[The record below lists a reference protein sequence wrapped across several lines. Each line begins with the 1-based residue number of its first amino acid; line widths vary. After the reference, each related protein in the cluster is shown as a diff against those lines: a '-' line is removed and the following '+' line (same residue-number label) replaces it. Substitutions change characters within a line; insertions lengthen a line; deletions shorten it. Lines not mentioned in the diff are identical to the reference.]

1 MASEWRTLP
10 FDQAVE
16 VNPPVPLIRGET
28 YPFVDMQSLNPSLR
42 KVPPSENRQFL
53 GNGTRFQHG
62 DTLMARITP
71 CLENGK
77 IAQFYSPVAYS
88 IGHGSTEF
96 IVIRGKDGVSD
107 NDFAY
112 YLTRSDIVHKYA
124 ISQMTGTSGR
134 QRVPVAALSHLE
146 IKMPPLSEQRA
157 IAHILGTLD
166 DKIELNRRMNATLEA
181 IARAIFKSW
190 FVDFDP
196 VHAKARGEQP
206 YGMDAETAALFPAS
220 FEDSELGPIPAG
232 WGVEPL
238 SEFTTF
244 VLGGDWGKS
253 EITEKE
259 TCPALCIRGADIPDL
274 QNAGQGNSPL
284 RYLKRSSLDKRQL
297 KHGDIVIEISG
308 GSPTQLTGRAVFVSQ
323 ELLARLPHPLVCSN
337 FCRMLRFE
345 DTETSL
351 YFYLW
356 LRYLYDSGVFAQ
368 YESGTTGIKN
378 FAYTTFSGTRGAVIP
393 SNDIMQAFTKH
404 IESLYAARQH
414 NSTQSES
421 LTALR
426 DALLPRLISG
436 EIRVS
441 DLAYNRQ
448 GT

>member
-206 YGMDAETAALFPAS
+206 SGMDAETAALFPDA
-220 FEDSELGPIPAG
+220 FEDSALGPIPRG
-232 WGVEPL
+232 WGVN
-238 SEFTTF
+238 
-244 VLGGDWGKS
+244 VLDNLV
-253 EITEKE
+253 EI
-259 TCPALCIRGADIPDL
+259 
-274 QNAGQGNSPL
+274 
-284 RYLKRSSLDKRQL
+284 
-297 KHGDIVIEISG
+297 ISG
-308 GSPTQLTGRAVFVSQ
+308 GTPKTSVSEYWNGDIPWFSVKDVPAEGDVFVIST
-323 ELLARLPHPLVCSN
+323 EKTITEAGVANSSANILP
-337 FCRMLRFE
+337 F
-345 DTETSL
+345 
-351 YFYLW
+351 
-356 LRYLYDSGVFAQ
+356 
-368 YESGTTGIKN
+368 GTTIISARGTVGKLALVGVPMAMNQSCYGIRGKISGSDYHAYFLLKSVVAVLQKN
-378 FAYTTFSGTRGAVIP
+378 THGTVFDTITRKTFSGVRTLVPPESVIY
-393 SNDIMQAFTKH
+393 AFETTVTPLLRRVRRNLY
-404 IESLYAARQH
+404 ESRTLA
-414 NSTQSES
+414 E
-421 LTALR
+421 LR

-436 EIRVS
+436 EMRVS
-441 DLAYNRQ
+441 DQAYNRQ